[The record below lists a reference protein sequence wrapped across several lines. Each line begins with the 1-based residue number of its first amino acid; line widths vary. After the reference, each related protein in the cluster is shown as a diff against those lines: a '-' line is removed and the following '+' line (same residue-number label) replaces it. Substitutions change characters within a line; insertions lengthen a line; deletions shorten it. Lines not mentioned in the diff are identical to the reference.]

1 MGQWGNCPA
10 RARDEDRRRSPVDG
24 VSEILEGWQK
34 DGIQWIRFELPDMH
48 GTSRSKTIPIGHAFG
63 YAERGLNMYG
73 GTSVLDSRSDVVGG
87 TLYNEE
93 RQYAD
98 QLLFPDPDTAAV
110 VPWAD
115 RTARLICDARWYDG
129 AALDATPRQV
139 YRRVLDRCRAM
150 GFEPVVGYEYEFYLL
165 DPETRQRLFSGYHI
179 FNTLR
184 NAYVPTIGRILEL
197 MPEIGVDII
206 TSNCEYAGSQWEI
219 NFAPGKGLEGPD
231 HAFTFKNG
239 VKEIA
244 RDDGYLATF
253 MSKPFADSAGSGCHT
268 HISLVDTKSGKNA
281 FGDAADPQGITDV
294 CRSFIA
300 GQLRYAKAVDAL
312 VAPTVNCHRRRRK
325 HTFSPTNIS
334 WGLEDRSAL
343 IRVKGGR
350 PESTHTENRGP
361 TALSNPYL
369 VGAALLSAGLAGIE
383 QELKPSAPSGDVP
396 AEEDSTLEPL
406 PSSLPDALGELT
418 GEPATK
424 EFFGEEFLK
433 VYAAMRGH
441 ELSRFADWVTDWEG
455 QEYLELF

>member
-1 MGQWGNCPA
+1 VTDVN
-10 RARDEDRRRSPVDG
+10 D
-24 VSEILEGWQK
+24 ILEAWQK
-34 DGIQWIRFELPDMH
+34 DGIEWVRFELPDMH
-48 GTSRSKTIPIGHAFG
+48 GTSRSKTVPIRHTFD
-63 YAERGLNMYG
+63 YAQRGLNMYG
-73 GTSVLDSRSDVVGG
+73 GASVLDSRSDVVGG

-93 RQYAD
+93 RRYGD

-115 RTARLICDARWYDG
+115 RTARLICDARWYDDTP
-129 AALDATPRQV
+129 LDATPRQV
-139 YRRVLDRCRAM
+139 YRRALDSCRAM
-150 GFEPVVGYEYEFYLL
+150 GYEPVTGFEYEFYLL
-165 DPETRQRLFSGYHI
+165 NPETLEPLFGGYHI
-179 FNTLR
+179 FNTVR
-184 NAYVPTIGRILEL
+184 NSYVPTIGRILEQ
-197 MPEIGVDII
+197 MPQIGVDII

-219 NFAPGKGLEGPD
+219 NFAPGKGLAGPD
-231 HAFTFKNG
+231 NAFTFKNG

-244 RDDGYLATF
+244 RADGYLATF

-268 HISLVDTKSGKNA
+268 HMSLIDSKTGKNA
-281 FGDAADPQGITDV
+281 FGDADDPQGITDL

-312 VAPTVNCHRRRRK
+312 IAPTVNCHRRRRK

-343 IRVKGGR
+343 VRVKGGE

-369 VGAALLSAGLAGIE
+369 VGAAVLSAGLAGIE
-383 QELKPSAPSGDVP
+383 QGLTPPPPSSGVP
-396 AEEDSTLEPL
+396 AEEDPSLEPL
-406 PSSLPDALGELT
+406 PASLPEALGELA
-418 GEPATK
+418 GEPGTK

-433 VYAAMRGH
+433 VYGAIRGH
-441 ELSRFADWVTDWEG
+441 ELARFDDSVSDWER